1 VKNQKLF
8 QAVGEAII
16 PLLGF
21 FFFNW
26 GLYFILLFFFI
37 DLLSTELFLHIK
49 ANAILS
55 KNKREVNSRI
65 TRLKYGLISF
75 LFTLILIVTSHM
87 ALFFV
92 QPEID
97 FLSAFYEFLLYE
109 EMGIPIPQGVILF
122 PLVFLGNYM
131 QFKQFFQATRQ
142 AELLSIT
149 TLFSRRIK
157 AIAIGIAGCGI
168 VIGSSLFFL
177 FPTSIYLLLLVG
189 IKFFVDY
196 RMR

>member
-1 VKNQKLF
+1 
-8 QAVGEAII
+8 
-16 PLLGF
+16 
-21 FFFNW
+21 
-26 GLYFILLFFFI
+26 
-37 DLLSTELFLHIK
+37 
-49 ANAILS
+49 
-55 KNKREVNSRI
+55 
-65 TRLKYGLISF
+65 
-75 LFTLILIVTSHM
+75 M